1 MLNPAF
7 KILIENATS
16 FQERG
21 QIHALLENEVY
32 KVNNTMISNLYKS
45 ALDKA
50 HVDFEDI
57 PNSKGDITK
66 YSGFKSMIESIALL
80 KEIFTKANI
89 KITDLETVETA
100 VNNIIAHRNLFEKGF
115 SLEKEFIILQYNVLV
130 FACVESVST
139 IISSFVDYVK
149 RPDKVEF
156 SIIKNARVSGWL
168 CINNLEKFNLAVKK
182 GELTKV
188 LTTVINSGR
197 ENLTGKDLAI
207 PALVIGAVLAI
218 VPLMR
223 ELIFY
228 FYYSRMKLSDYLK
241 QQATFLE
248 INKSNISSSTSMTL
262 KKKNDILKKQDER
275 IKLLR
280 DLADKLQV
288 NDKMREKKT
297 INELKNENK
306 NWTIDTVRKQSVND
320 DTEGYQIL

>member
-1 MLNPAF
+1 MINPAF
-7 KILIENATS
+7 RILIENATS

-21 QIHALLENEVY
+21 QIYALLENEVY

-66 YSGFKSMIESIALL
+66 YSGFKPMIESIALL

-89 KITDLETVETA
+89 KITDLETVEVA
-100 VNNIIAHRNLFEKGF
+100 VNNIISHRELFEKGF
-115 SLEKEFIILQYNVLV
+115 SLEKEFIILQYNTLV

-139 IISSFVDYVK
+139 IISSFVDYIK

-156 SIIKNARVSGWL
+156 TIIKNARVSGWL
-168 CINNLEKFNLAVKK
+168 CIENLEKFNLVVKR

-188 LTTVINSGR
+188 LTTIINTGR
-197 ENLTGKDLAI
+197 ENLTGKDLAV
-207 PALVIGAVLAI
+207 PALIIGAVLAI

-248 INKSNISSSTSMTL
+248 INKSNISSSVMTV

-275 IKLLR
+275 IKILK

-288 NDKMREKKT
+288 NNKMTETKT
-297 INELKNENK
+297 TNAIKGENK
-306 NWTIDTVRKQSVND
+306 NWTINNVQKQTLND
-320 DTEGYQIL
+320 DTGGYQIL